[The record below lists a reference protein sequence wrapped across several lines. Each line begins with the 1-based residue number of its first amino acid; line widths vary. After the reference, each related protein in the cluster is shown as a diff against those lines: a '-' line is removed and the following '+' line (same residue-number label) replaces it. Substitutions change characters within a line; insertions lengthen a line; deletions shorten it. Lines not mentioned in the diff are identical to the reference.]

1 MNCFRSVMFRKFQL
15 IRDMQI
21 LTSQCF
27 FSTLRPDVRDKIEKM
42 VNNNKIVVFMKGNPQ
57 EPRCGFS
64 NAVVEILRM
73 HGVTYD
79 AHDVLQDDNLRND
92 IKTYSSW
99 PTIPQVYINGT
110 FVGGCDILLKLH
122 TSGDLITELEK
133 AGIKSS
139 LNDTKKE
146 NGKS

>member
-79 AHDVLQDDNLRND
+79 AHDVLQDDNLRN
-92 IKTYSSW
+92 
-99 PTIPQVYINGT
+99 G
-110 FVGGCDILLKLH
+110 
-122 TSGDLITELEK
+122 
-133 AGIKSS
+133 
-139 LNDTKKE
+139 
-146 NGKS
+146 